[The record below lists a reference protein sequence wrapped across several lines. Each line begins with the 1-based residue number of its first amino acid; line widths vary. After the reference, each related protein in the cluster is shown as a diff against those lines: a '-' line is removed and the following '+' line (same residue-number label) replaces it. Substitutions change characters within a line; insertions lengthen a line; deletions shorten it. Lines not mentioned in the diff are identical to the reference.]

1 MILCKSKKFIYI
13 HCLKTAGTSI
23 GYCLSRVCSKQDV
36 IIGYDNK
43 GEFCEK
49 SPFYRKKHLSMSELM
64 DIKPGLDYK
73 KYFKFGFCRNPF
85 ELAVSAFYFFK
96 TWKLPAEQQPF
107 ASINYKRQEA
117 MKGMDFNDF
126 ISSEWYQRIPTIH
139 SMLFKDGKPIVD
151 FIGRFENIDADFNFI
166 KNKICLNEDIQL
178 SHKNKTSRPMD
189 IRKIYSST
197 SKRIVEEKN
206 AKDLEYFKY
215 EY

>member
-23 GYCLSRVCSKQDV
+23 GSCLSEVCSKEDV
-36 IIGYDNK
+36 IIGYGNK
-43 GEFCEK
+43 QEFCEK
-49 SPFYRKKHLSMSELM
+49 SPFYRKKHLSMGELM
-64 DIKPGLDYK
+64 DIKPDLDYK

-96 TWKLPAEQQPF
+96 TWKLPAGTQLF

-117 MKGMDFNDF
+117 MKSMDFNDF

-139 SMLFKDGKPIVD
+139 SMLFKDDKPIVD
-151 FIGRFENIDADFNFI
+151 FIGKFENIDADFNFI

-178 SHKNKTSRPMD
+178 LHKNKTSKPID
-189 IRKIYSST
+189 IRKIYSSA
-197 SKRIVEEKN
+197 SKKIVEEKN

-215 EY
+215 KY